1 MRRQI
6 LAYDIHIQSLLKRI
20 NHVPLERH
28 KQSLMEFLRF
38 EIFNVMPF
46 YYWNA
51 SVPYMPQYYQN
62 VLKQITNVE
71 KTTK

>member
-1 MRRQI
+1 MRRNI
-6 LAYDIHIQSLLKRI
+6 LAYDLHIQSLLKRI

-28 KQSLMEFLRF
+28 KPSLMEFLRF
-38 EIFNVMPF
+38 EIFDIQPL

-51 SVPYMPQYYQN
+51 SVPRMPQHYQN
-62 VLKQITNVE
+62 VLKQIRNVE